1 MWGAGVVWGWTDG
14 GATGGGRGE
23 EAVTAWVGSPEDP
36 TYRCGMDGGVC
47 IWDSQELT
55 HSPTARCQ
63 VEAEGGG
70 GDDSL
75 CAGLLPP
82 VDGFRGGRH
91 PAASCFPL

>member
-1 MWGAGVVWGWTDG
+1 MWGAGVVLGWTGG

-36 TYRCGMDGGVC
+36 TYRCGMDGGVRMQ
-47 IWDSQELT
+47 DSQEWT

-63 VEAEGGG
+63 VEAEGEG
-70 GDDSL
+70 GD
-75 CAGLLPP
+75 AGLLPP
-82 VDGFRGGRH
+82 VDGFGGGRH